1 MGLYSDGVD
10 DPSSFADRRR
20 GPRIPRPRRGSARG
34 GLGGVR
40 RAAGDDARAGKQ
52 CQWPCAHVGV
62 GMVGKQAAHRSPHD
76 DGAEGK
82 RIE

>member
-10 DPSSFADRRR
+10 DPSQIASGARALPGPAADRRAAASVACAA
-20 GPRIPRPRRGSARG
+20 PPVTTRG
-34 GLGGVR
+34 GLGSNANG
-40 RAAGDDARAGKQ
+40 
-52 CQWPCAHVGV
+52 HVGV

-82 RIE
+82 RME